1 MAEVAAK
8 QRKHKMSR
16 LEKKNTLIAYSFLAP
31 NFLGFAIF
39 TLVPVVCAILLAF
52 VEWNGGDISNAHFVG
67 LQNFAEIFK
76 ADKVASKWANG
87 DYLYFFNRV
96 DLGIALKNTVF
107 YALINVPLTLVCAI
121 ALALALNKAKGAV
134 VWMLSSS
141 LKLDQEVF
149 QYPIRWIPET
159 FHWENYRVIWER
171 VSLLTY
177 FKNTAIIA
185 LAVTFLQTLTSSF
198 AAYAFAKLR
207 FKGRDLLFVA
217 YIATIAVP
225 WQAYML
231 PQFIMM
237 RSMGLYDTLLAM
249 IVLQAF
255 SAFGV
260 FLMRQFYQGIPTE
273 LCEAARIDGLSE
285 YGIWAKIMLPLSTA
299 AIATLVIFTFVGTW
313 NDYMGPMIYLTRDE
327 NKTIQVG
334 LRRFI
339 QEYTSDYHLIMAASL
354 VSLLPV
360 SVVFLCLQKYFIEGI
375 ATSGLKG

>member
-1 MAEVAAK
+1 MTTVTMK
-8 QRKHKMSR
+8 QRQIRKDNPV
-16 LEKKNTLIAYSFLAP
+16 LALIGKVLLYAVLI
-31 NFLGFAIF
+31 GVAIF
-39 TLVPVVCAILLAF
+39 TLIPF
-52 VEWNGGDISNAHFVG
+52 
-67 LQNFAEIFK
+67 
-76 ADKVASKWANG
+76 
-87 DYLYFFNRV
+87 
-96 DLGIALKNTVF
+96 
-107 YALINVPLTLVCAI
+107 
-121 ALALALNKAKGAV
+121 
-134 VWMLSSS
+134 VWMISSS
-141 LKLDQEVF
+141 LKLDREVF
-149 QYPIRWIPET
+149 VYPIRWIPET
-159 FHWENYRVIWER
+159 FHWENYSLIWQK
-171 VSLLTY
+171 VPLLTY

-185 LAVTFLQTLTSSF
+185 IAVTFLQTLTSSF

-207 FKGRDLLFVA
+207 FKGRDLLFMA

-237 RSMGLYDTLLAM
+237 RSMGLYDTLVAM
-249 IVLQAF
+249 MVLQAF

-260 FLMRQFYQGIPTE
+260 FLMRQFYQSVPTD

-285 YGIWAKIMLPLSTA
+285 YGIWARIMLPLSKA

-313 NDYMGPMIYLTRDE
+313 NDYMGPMIYLTRDV

-339 QEYTSDYHLIMAASL
+339 QENSSDYHLIMAASL
-354 VSLLPV
+354 CSLLPV